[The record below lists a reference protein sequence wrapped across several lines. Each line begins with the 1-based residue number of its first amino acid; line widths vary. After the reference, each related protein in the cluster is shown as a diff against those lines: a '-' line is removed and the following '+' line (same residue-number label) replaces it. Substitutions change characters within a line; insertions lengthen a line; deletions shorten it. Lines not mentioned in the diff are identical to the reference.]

1 MHLLDFTEVD
11 EERAQDLKIR
21 PAVVDAIAFGDDR
34 CQRGPRGHDPPID
47 AQPGP
52 RGEPDLEPEPGVH
65 ESPGGTRRDILLNDQ
80 RGVAVVDQRGQPAVA
95 SQNEGL
101 ELIAIGEVQDQAAA
115 IPEDPHRSVV
125 VTRMGGRGVDLRFQ
139 PEPAVEVQ
147 AQPTAEHPAR
157 CG

>member
-1 MHLLDFTEVD
+1 MDT
-11 EERAQDLKIR
+11 
-21 PAVVDAIAFGDDR
+21 IAFRDDR
-34 CQRGPRGHDPPID
+34 RQRGPRGHDPPID

-52 RGEPDLEPEPGVH
+52 RGEPDLEPESRVH
-65 ESPGGTRRDILLNDQ
+65 ESPGGTRRDILLNDE

-101 ELIAIGEVQDQAAA
+101 EHIAVGEVQDQAAA
-115 IPEDPHRSVV
+115 ISEDPHRRIVIA
-125 VTRMGGRGVDLRFQ
+125 RMGGRGVDLRFQ
-139 PEPAVEVQ
+139 PKPAVEVQ